1 MNAEQEA
8 LVEAVAQKIIASS
21 GLADTR
27 LMVRVAAR
35 HNARAII
42 PMIWAAA
49 RAETLRIAAKRWA
62 QDFPKEIDV
71 ADWLNT
77 QAQETDDER

>member
-1 MNAEQEA
+1 MISDD
-8 LVEAVAQKIIASS
+8 VK
-21 GLADTR
+21 
-27 LMVRVAAR
+27 RVARAVMLAR
-35 HNARAII
+35 TNGGCLVKDWDAECRDNPHVEEAANIARAA
-42 PMIWAAA
+42 M
-49 RAETLRIAAKRWA
+49 AETLRIAAKRWA